1 MVKKTLF
8 CRDTWLYEKP
18 LNILYPNL
26 FKLCEQPDISL
37 YSVKMNSLVITF
49 TRWLVDDLREHWN
62 NILRDVSNIILD
74 TSDDVILWKF
84 GNKGSFT
91 VKSVYNALSTNDV
104 GPYHKKIWK
113 GNIPAKIKIF
123 LWSVMN
129 NAILT
134 KDNLIKRKWAG
145 NPTCHFY
152 DEEENISHLLFQCS
166 TAKVVWVVVAYAIGA
181 DNVPR
186 NIQQCWEWCGK
197 WLPNGQKFHTLGIAA
212 ICWAI

>member
-91 VKSVYNALSTNDV
+91 VKYVYNALSTNDV
-104 GPYHKKIWK
+104 GPYHKKI
-113 GNIPAKIKIF
+113 
-123 LWSVMN
+123 
-129 NAILT
+129 
-134 KDNLIKRKWAG
+134 
-145 NPTCHFY
+145 
-152 DEEENISHLLFQCS
+152 
-166 TAKVVWVVVAYAIGA
+166 
-181 DNVPR
+181 
-186 NIQQCWEWCGK
+186 
-197 WLPNGQKFHTLGIAA
+197 
-212 ICWAI
+212 